1 MPPCQFTVS
10 GRRRFGIDE
19 KKRRLWFFKAAA
31 EIKERQ
37 ATVLILLQYGYW
49 GHKLNQ
55 KRADNSSISNCILS
69 ALRLCVW
76 LF

>member
-1 MPPCQFTVS
+1 MVK
-10 GRRRFGIDE
+10 GRRTDK